1 MGKDSTGICLD
12 FSLCAQRWR
21 EQGVPE
27 GAPGAQH
34 PAASFPLLSAG
45 QQEHGGLRARHLSN
59 IQQKSLSFLQ
69 SLKVCP
75 IPFCQAK
82 DCCVPFRPFLFGVSW
97 EEPLPP

>member
-1 MGKDSTGICLD
+1 MPSAGT
-12 FSLCAQRWR
+12 

-27 GAPGAQH
+27 GAPGAQY

-45 QQEHGGLRARHLSN
+45 QQEDGGLHARHLSN

-75 IPFCQAK
+75 VPFYQAN
-82 DCCVPFRPFLFGVSW
+82 DCCVPFRPHLFGVSW
-97 EEPLPP
+97 EEPLSP